1 MTLWQNEMT
10 KYEKEILQAQLD
22 LEEKIGRDL
31 KAALRKALNKTARKV
46 KELQLSEIMEKLPE
60 AAVFSVPDTSGE
72 PIELPQQR
80 GQVYQVWYQQEITEY
95 IQEPIQELETETQEI
110 VKRSFWEYFALGALA
125 TMYLLHR
132 QKTPLLFPVPSPAQN
147 IDAAEY
153 TSGIKVTFSGVQ
165 VAESYKYICN
175 AYRDLQVRTVADIS
189 RHIANGVPYN
199 KIARDMASN
208 MNVTPFSKAFSKA
221 MTIVRTEGGRIK
233 SEAEYQ
239 VQLAAKA
246 RGVDIVKQWD
256 ATLDG
261 RTRDSHRQ
269 VDGESREIE
278 ERFSNGLLYP
288 CEAGQAAAEV
298 INCRCVALTRVRH
311 VLNDGFSKMDNFT
324 KEIREFRA
332 PADYE
337 TFKESYWS
345 KENLAYMRYLDTLE
359 KRYNTKNFNRLLEQM
374 TDREYEHFH
383 KLETASPLWGRKES

>member
-1 MTLWQNEMT
+1 MT

-80 GQVYQVWYQQEITEY
+80 GQVYQAQYQQEITEY
-95 IQEPIQELETETQEI
+95 VQEPIQALETETQEI
-110 VKRSFWEYFALGALA
+110 VKRSFWEYFALGVLA

-132 QKTPLLFPVPSPAQN
+132 QKTPLVFPVLSPAQN

-153 TSGIKVTFSGVQ
+153 TSGIRVTFSGVQ
-165 VAESYKYICN
+165 VAESYKYIRN

-189 RHIANGVPYN
+189 RYIANGVPYN
-199 KIARDMASN
+199 KIARDMANN

-246 RGVDIVKQWD
+246 RGADIVKQWS
-256 ATLDG
+256 AVLDG

-269 VDGESREIE
+269 VDG
-278 ERFSNGLLYP
+278 G
-288 CEAGQAAAEV
+288 AGRSKNV
-298 INCRCVALTRVRH
+298 FLTAFCILVKPVKPPLR
-311 VLNDGFSKMDNFT
+311 S
-324 KEIREFRA
+324 
-332 PADYE
+332 
-337 TFKESYWS
+337 S
-345 KENLAYMRYLDTLE
+345 
-359 KRYNTKNFNRLLEQM
+359 
-374 TDREYEHFH
+374 
-383 KLETASPLWGRKES
+383 TAVVWR